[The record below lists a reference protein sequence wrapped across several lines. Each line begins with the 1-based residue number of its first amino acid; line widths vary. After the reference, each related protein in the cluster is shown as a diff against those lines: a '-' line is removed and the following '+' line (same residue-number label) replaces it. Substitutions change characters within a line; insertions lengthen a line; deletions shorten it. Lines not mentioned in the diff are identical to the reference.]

1 MKHSGTMIDQSI
13 LDPRRLLCLNITW
26 NMTELKVWKPKTL
39 KQPFLFTWKNRS
51 LDRTFISVK
60 LKQTPYLQTKKFHTK
75 KGDTESQFIVL
86 PHEKL
91 GFNFKIKLSF
101 ENSSHYYFIPPHLTL
116 ALTASSLGQNG
127 NNSFDAEAWR
137 KKS

>member
-1 MKHSGTMIDQSI
+1 M
-13 LDPRRLLCLNITW
+13 
-26 NMTELKVWKPKTL
+26 

-86 PHEKL
+86 RHEKL

-127 NNSFDAEAWR
+127 KITVLMRKLEEKSRNCLMSANNHVKTQLQNHILLTIITTTSHNLIDFLR
-137 KKS
+137 